1 MIMKVEVIWQTPDG
15 EKRATAKCKNP
26 DNVVSVYDPENFM
39 SVERK
44 KENGLWGVYI
54 TFTGVYTRPRNDVRV
69 IFTMG
74 DSSDFTSSQKSKK
87 ITMEAQT
94 ETEME
99 NTETELQISVPE
111 TTMSDSE
118 SITSEPSVPETTMP
132 ESQTTETTAPESQI
146 PETEPPQT
154 QAIESVESVQ
164 NSGDS

>member
-1 MIMKVEVIWQTPDG
+1 
-15 EKRATAKCKNP
+15 
-26 DNVVSVYDPENFM
+26 
-39 SVERK
+39 
-44 KENGLWGVYI
+44 
-54 TFTGVYTRPRNDVRV
+54 
-69 IFTMG
+69 
-74 DSSDFTSSQKSKK
+74 
-87 ITMEAQT
+87 
-94 ETEME
+94 ME